1 MLAFFRE
8 KVWYEEVPSQYL
20 SLHFPQVMTQEW
32 EPPHHH
38 LVKDG
43 TETPDVDLLAI
54 IWLAPQNLRGHVRYS
69 TAERTEFVRIL
80 FAKAEIG

>member
-43 TETPDVDLLAI
+43 TEAPDVDLLAI
-54 IWLAPQNLRGHVRYS
+54 IWLAPQNLLGHAGRV
-69 TAERTEFVRIL
+69 IL
-80 FAKAEIG
+80 EC